1 MSNTNNEDSY
11 ERKVVVNILFDFIE
25 NAINNIKNNNFIVD
39 IEMHREHCFYVY
51 YVQDTSNCID
61 RLNAKIIYNYIKD
74 PCHSFSIGNIRIEYN
89 GKLISILYD
98 MYSAGNN
105 IKLGGDVEDMSKYV
119 KIKEVEIYDGIN
131 SYFINLK
138 SKCIVGR
145 VKNAVSDLF
154 NYYVGDRKYE
164 FDDRAEYINDILNSF
179 VLNEIVLPVN
189 TEYLWIKRNINDNC
203 INKYLKNIS
212 EKRINNMPDFPEWI
226 IGKKIETIKKRLLQ

>member
-25 NAINNIKNNNFIVD
+25 NAINNIKNNNFVVD
-39 IEMHREHCFYVY
+39 IEMHRDSFYVY

-74 PCHSFSIGNIRIEYN
+74 PCNSFSIGNIRIEYN

-98 MYSAGNN
+98 MFSDGNN
-105 IKLGGDVEDMSKYV
+105 IKLGGDVEDMFKYV
-119 KIKEVEIYDGIN
+119 KIKEVEISDGII
-131 SYFINLK
+131 SYCINLK

-145 VKNAVSDLF
+145 VKNAVSNLF
-154 NYYVGDRKYE
+154 NYYVGDCKYG
-164 FDDRAEYINDILNSF
+164 FDDRAESINDILNSF
-179 VLNEIVLPVN
+179 ILNEIVLPVN
-189 TEYLWIKRNINDNC
+189 TEYLWIKRNINDNR
-203 INKYLKNIS
+203 INKYLKNIL
-212 EKRINNMPDFPEWI
+212 EKRINNIQDFPEWI